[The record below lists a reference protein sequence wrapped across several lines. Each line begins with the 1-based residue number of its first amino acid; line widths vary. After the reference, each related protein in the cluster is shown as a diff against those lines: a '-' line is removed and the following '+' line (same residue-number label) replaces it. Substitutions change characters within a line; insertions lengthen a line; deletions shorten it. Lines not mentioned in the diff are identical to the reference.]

1 MKMHNL
7 VMKKYQLSAF
17 RGDAHSTSLEIIYGS
32 DENYQFGV
40 GVSAVS
46 LLSNNPSIFFRFHLF
61 LDKVKPEF
69 LDKLRLITEQ
79 FTAEFNVYE
88 LDNTLLK
95 TLPAS
100 EVWSS
105 AMYFRL
111 IAFEYLS
118 NDYDYALYLDADVIC
133 KNTLNLST
141 DIITDVIAGVVPDD
155 IGVRAKSGERLHAP
169 ELTETYFNSG
179 VMFVNLKEWHHNQ
192 VTQKCFELLS
202 QSNAKER
209 YKYPDQD
216 VLNLILRDKLLLLPQ
231 RFNTVYTL
239 KNELNDPTHQ
249 KYKSIIT
256 ADTVLIHYTGVTKP
270 WHTWAKY
277 PSAKPFYDALGFSP
291 WTENDLKPAIKFAE
305 KKKEYKHLL
314 KQGAFFAGCIS
325 GIKYLFQKVRGK
337 KR

>member
-1 MKMHNL
+1 MDNL
-7 VMKKYQLSAF
+7 VINKHQLIGSKVDPLSEGF
-17 RGDAHSTSLEIIYGS
+17 DIIYGS

-46 LLSNNPSIFFRFHLF
+46 LLVNNPSNFFRFHLF
-61 LDKVKPEF
+61 LDVVKPDF
-69 LDKLRLITEQ
+69 LDKLRTIAEQ
-79 FTAEFNVYE
+79 FSAEFNVYE

-118 NDYDYALYLDADVIC
+118 SDYDYALYLDADVVC
-133 KNTLNLST
+133 QNALNLST
-141 DIITDVIAGVVPDD
+141 DIIKDVIAGVVADE
-155 IGVRAKSGERLHAP
+155 IGVRKKSGARLNVV
-169 ELTETYFNSG
+169 ELSETYFNSG
-179 VMFVNLKEWHHNQ
+179 VMFVNLKEWHSHQ
-192 VTQKCFELLS
+192 VTKKCFEFLS
-202 QSNAKER
+202 LPNAKDL

-216 VLNLILRDKLLLLPQ
+216 VLNLILREQLVLLAQ
-231 RFNTVYTL
+231 RFNTIYTL
-239 KNELNDPTHQ
+239 KNELSDSTHQ
-249 KYKSIIT
+249 KYKCVIT
-256 ADTVLIHYTGVTKP
+256 SDTALIHYTGVTKP

-277 PSAKPFYDALGFSP
+277 PSAKPFYDALASSP

-325 GIKYLFQKVRGK
+325 GIKYFFQKVRGK